1 MVKFVG
7 KQSIPVVLKLFLL
20 ADPFCFFKITA
31 DPNNFQ
37 NIDIVKKNNTEH
49 LFQYHIH
56 CKLDITLNGKDVL
69 ATQHIAFFILGCVRE
84 TASLM

>member
-37 NIDIVKKNNTEH
+37 NIDIVKKTIQNTYSSTT
-49 LFQYHIH
+49 F
-56 CKLDITLNGKDVL
+56 TV
-69 ATQHIAFFILGCVRE
+69 
-84 TASLM
+84 S